1 VKQSRSPGGK
11 HVEGYCFKHMDDPC
25 CNCSLGQANPQC
37 STGCLIVNRDANGNS
52 LNPSHS
58 RVHQFAST
66 ANSAPTTTALH
77 SLGMDTSVK
86 GSSQSKHLPL
96 IIGAAVGGALVL
108 ILLSLGV
115 FLCIRKRRKP
125 RKAPSAEVRGMI
137 FRSGRVSPSVQF
149 LENGGGLL
157 RRMHTAGSTPGLSP
171 SVSVYGGP
179 VIEVPMGAE
188 VLNDAPPAFTQGNF
202 RDPVVEK
209 VARAHQTVAAYHQ
222 RSESRAAAGR
232 DSNTPQMGY
241 GVGTSPRVGIG
252 FPNR

>member
-1 VKQSRSPGGK
+1 VKQSLSARGG
-11 HVEGYCFKHMDDPC
+11 HSDGHCSRHMDDPC
-25 CNCSLGQANPQC
+25 CNCSQDQGNPQC
-37 STGCLIVNRDANGNS
+37 PTGCPNNKANGDS
-52 LNPSHS
+52 SDPSHS
-58 RVHQFAST
+58 HPHNSTST
-66 ANSAPTTTALH
+66 AKSLSTTTALQ
-77 SLGMDTSVK
+77 SLGMATSAK
-86 GSSQSKHLPL
+86 DNSQSKHLPL
-96 IIGAAVGGALVL
+96 IIGAAVGGALIL
-108 ILLSLGV
+108 ILLALGV

-137 FRSGRVSPSVQF
+137 FRSVRVSPSVQF

>member
-1 VKQSRSPGGK
+1 VR
-11 HVEGYCFKHMDDPC
+11 E
-25 CNCSLGQANPQC
+25 
-37 STGCLIVNRDANGNS
+37 
-52 LNPSHS
+52 SH
-58 RVHQFAST
+58 
-66 ANSAPTTTALH
+66 P
-77 SLGMDTSVK
+77 
-86 GSSQSKHLPL
+86 
-96 IIGAAVGGALVL
+96 
-108 ILLSLGV
+108 
-115 FLCIRKRRKP
+115 
-125 RKAPSAEVRGMI
+125 
-137 FRSGRVSPSVQF
+137 VQF

-157 RRMHTAGSTPGLSP
+157 RRMHTAGSMPVLSP

-222 RSESRAAAGR
+222 RSESRAAASR
-232 DSNTPQMGY
+232 DSDTPQMGY